1 MTDRT
6 AIGGNNPP
14 PHIAHA
20 MNIEDLFALVSGST
34 AGPVSTDDQEQA
46 LDALLDDI
54 RTARKAADEQRAAEK
69 RPHDDA
75 GKAVQEL
82 WKPLLASCDAAA
94 DAIKAALTPYRVAKQ
109 RARDD
114 AARIAREEAEAR
126 QKAAQDALRG
136 SDDLEARFAAE
147 QDLKVAKSLTAA
159 ANRADRAPTG
169 LRTVWIA
176 TVTDPAAFLRWVKQ
190 YHADAL
196 KAWLADF
203 AAARVRGGDRQLPG
217 VLITDEKRAA

>member
-20 MNIEDLFALVSGST
+20 MNIEDLFALISGST
-34 AGPVSTDDQEQA
+34 AGPVSTDDQEQT
-46 LDALLDDI
+46 LDALLD
-54 RTARKAADEQRAAEK
+54 
-69 RPHDDA
+69 
-75 GKAVQEL
+75 EL
-82 WKPLLASCDAAA
+82 WKPLLARCDAAA

-147 QDLKVAKSLTAA
+147 EELKAA
-159 ANRADRAPTG
+159 QKLNASANRAERAPTG

-176 TVTDPAAFLRWVKQ
+176 TVTDPAAFLRWAKQ
-190 YHADAL
+190 YHPDAL

>member
-14 PHIAHA
+14 PHIAHG

-46 LDALLDDI
+46 LDALLDDVRI
-54 RTARKAADEQRAAEK
+54 ARKAADEQRAAEK
-69 RPHDDA
+69 RPHDEA

-82 WKPLLASCDAAA
+82 WKPLLARCDAAA

-109 RARDD
+109 RAKDE
-114 AARIAREEAEAR
+114 AARKAREEADAR
-126 QKAAQDALRG
+126 QRAAQDALRAAA
-136 SDDLEARFAAE
+136 DLEGRFAAE
-147 QDLKVAKSLTAA
+147 EELKAA
-159 ANRADRAPTG
+159 QKLNASANRAERAPTG
-169 LRTVWIA
+169 LRTVRVA
-176 TVTDPAAFLRWVKQ
+176 TITDPGAFLRWVKQ
-190 YHADAL
+190 SHPDAL

-203 AAARVRGGDRQLPG
+203 ASARVRGGDRQLPG